1 MRNSS
6 QTHCTRSTRR
16 QRTTPWIAGI
26 GPALYRLNQRLA
38 LRRVQLRDLAQCLP
52 VNHALW
58 TARVET
64 QDPIAHR
71 LKANAADPG
80 RVTVLDLGKSQ

>member
-1 MRNSS
+1 MD
-6 QTHCTRSTRR
+6 RR
-16 QRTTPWIAGI
+16 DRT
-26 GPALYRLNQRLA
+26 ALYRPNQRLA

-80 RVTVLDLGKSQ
+80 RVTARPTVIDLGKSQ